1 MNRWILN
8 LKTYQLHKFM
18 FNWVKILIE
27 DNLMKN
33 NITVLSA
40 WEINLELNSF
50 LCQDVNIF
58 FVESVLSLYQINH
71 RCVWPPGQTDFF
83 FLVCRDQILAHM
95 SGSKEVA
102 QLLMM
107 FQDSCV
113 DKNTDPT
120 TVPLPFQKR
129 PTTVSKET

>member
-33 NITVLSA
+33 NITVSYA

-50 LCQDVNIF
+50 SCQGVNIF
-58 FVESVLSLYQINH
+58 FVGSVLK
-71 RCVWPPGQTDFF
+71 
-83 FLVCRDQILAHM
+83 A
-95 SGSKEVA
+95 
-102 QLLMM
+102 LL
-107 FQDSCV
+107 FKKSIQD
-113 DKNTDPT
+113 K
-120 TVPLPFQKR
+120 
-129 PTTVSKET
+129 